1 MRKSQA
7 RGQIECFHASRM
19 GVLLGSNLL
28 ADSVG
33 CICPTSGRRAAHAC
47 PWQAEPEALHLPIRR
62 RWLKDTWWVLRERRV
77 VAQTDGGGRWRTRL
91 AAGTGAHHN
100 CRRGVPPCSQ
110 FNCSFTFPR
119 FRCVGLRSARA
130 LGDDQAPHPSLSPH
144 FALQP
149 RRASASERLRPC
161 PLQEPASPTP
171 AVAAPLLLLAPPLC
185 CGRLARSLVHNGI
198 HQGPVLRHLAAD
210 AGRRPG
216 CARRPGFADGG
227 EACLQARAGPCLQAM
242 LAPAMSPPANCSGSL
257 ISRPGA
263 PALSPQG
270 YDNPTAP
277 FHKFEPYRLSWTV
290 W

>member
-161 PLQEPASPTP
+161 PCRNPPPRHLQLPRPCCCWHLLS
-171 AVAAPLLLLAPPLC
+171 AVAASLAPLC
-185 CGRLARSLVHNGI
+185 TMASTKVLFFGTWLLTLAGGLVVLGGLGSLTAVRRACKPVLARACKPCWHLRCRRRQI
-198 HQGPVLRHLAAD
+198 VL
-210 AGRRPG
+210 
-216 CARRPGFADGG
+216 
-227 EACLQARAGPCLQAM
+227 
-242 LAPAMSPPANCSGSL
+242 
-257 ISRPGA
+257 GA
-263 PALSPQG
+263 
-270 YDNPTAP
+270 
-277 FHKFEPYRLSWTV
+277 
-290 W
+290 